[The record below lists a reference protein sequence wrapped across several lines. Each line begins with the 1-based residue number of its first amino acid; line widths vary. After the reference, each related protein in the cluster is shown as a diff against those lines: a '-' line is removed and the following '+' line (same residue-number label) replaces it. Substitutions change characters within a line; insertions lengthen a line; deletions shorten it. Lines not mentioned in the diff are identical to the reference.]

1 MPTLKGRLRC
11 CILKCTLSH
20 VRSGVTEQPQ
30 HRTLMQDS
38 ENVIKVYLS
47 APEKEHAMR
56 GQLTGE
62 WKGKAWKK
70 NQTSS
75 GPERGTE
82 LGET

>member
-1 MPTLKGRLRC
+1 
-11 CILKCTLSH
+11 
-20 VRSGVTEQPQ
+20 
-30 HRTLMQDS
+30 MQGS

-75 GPERGTE
+75 GPGTGTGTE
-82 LGET
+82 LAEAWKNMEASPESE